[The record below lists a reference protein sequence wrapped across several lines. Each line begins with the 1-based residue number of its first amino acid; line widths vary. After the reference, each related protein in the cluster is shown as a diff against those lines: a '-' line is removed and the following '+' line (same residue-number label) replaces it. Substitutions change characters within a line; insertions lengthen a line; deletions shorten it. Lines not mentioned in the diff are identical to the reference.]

1 MARKGIIGYKGG
13 GGSGGNE
20 DKNTLRSSQFAR
32 VLDLLSEGEIGGLVN
47 GYQSIYLDDT
57 PLMSTTGS
65 WNFSNV
71 RVDTRPGT
79 ADQDYI
85 PGFPE
90 AENEVQVGQKVS
102 AQTAIVRTI
111 TNPNVNAVRI
121 TVSVPALTE
130 TDSSTGDIHGSSVSY
145 HVELS
150 NGGGPFVPMPVG
162 SSWSS
167 AVTGMHQYQWQAP
180 AAAYGIGVAL
190 GWDGKGNVS
199 YQLDYRLVGTT
210 DWVTYTT
217 ETINQSDLDIQ
228 LTNEVNSGNSAA
240 GLSSSGAQ
248 TAVDLMKKS
257 ARVIDIPLVNGQY
270 EVRLTKTGGN
280 GDIYIYGGR
289 IPGTSNTDTIS
300 GKTTSQYERSFYM
313 PLTGVGP
320 WSIKVVRDTADNL
333 KSNVSNDLYWTS
345 YAEIIESK
353 LRYPLSAIVGL
364 RVEATQFSSIPR
376 RSYHIYGIKVK
387 VPSNY
392 DPVNRVYSGTWDGT
406 FKVAWTDNPAW
417 IFYDISTNKR
427 YGLGNYIDETH
438 IDKWQLYSI
447 AAYCDQQVPTG
458 FLDDNGN
465 KTYEPRFTC
474 NCYLQQEE
482 DAWKVLADLAAVFRG
497 MVYWGLGSVTL
508 NQDAPQDVFWQFNQS
523 NVTNGNFEYAG
534 TSRNARHT
542 VALVQWNDPLNMY
555 NQAYE
560 YVQDDDGVARL
571 GYNKTDVVAFGC
583 TSRGQAHRVGKWI
596 LYSEI
601 YETETVTFDTGLEGV
616 PLRPGHVIQIADQ
629 VRAGARRGGRVVT
642 GSTTATV
649 NIDQPLTLESGKT
662 YTLSIMSGGALVTR
676 TISNPP
682 GDTTALHVNQAL
694 PTAPAADAV
703 WVVSEPALE
712 PQLFRVLNVK
722 ENTSEGTYTVTALEY
737 NASKFGAIED
747 GLTLEVPKTSIVAA
761 TVATPINLRVDEST
775 YFVAPGVLGTKLHV
789 SWSGSSPAYR
799 VKWRRSDAE
808 HVSNWTEVQVQTAQ
822 FDLENAADNGQYDF
836 AVAALTT
843 QGQISPEAVITYTVL
858 GTKNPPGPPTNLT
871 AKGDF
876 RSVILNWA
884 NPSAIDLDHIEIWE
898 NSIDDSSTAI
908 LVGTSHST
916 QYVRS
921 GLPGL
926 TTRWYWV
933 KAVNKRGMASQF
945 NSNEG
950 TVATTTQA
958 THDDMVQQF
967 IDNSL
972 LAPTLLS
979 EITAN
984 SGAASQLLSYFDQMS
999 QAAADITAL
1008 KQTVV
1013 ELQNFMNTGK
1023 SGDTQFVTQ
1032 ETLLNVQNELVQAAV
1047 DQVNGVYNG
1056 PNGVIAQQITN
1067 LKTSV
1072 DQQFA
1077 SIQVTAQTLN
1087 GLLAQYTIKV
1097 DANGAIAGIGLAATS
1112 KNGVPD
1118 SEVTIVADRFAI
1130 IAPNSQ
1136 GAASAQYPF
1145 IIQTINGVPMISMNS
1160 AFITEV
1166 TAALLHSP
1174 DNKFRIDLNNKLIS
1188 IEV

>member
-1 MARKGIIGYKGG
+1 LARKGIIGYKGG
-13 GGSGGNE
+13 GGGGGNE
-20 DKNTLRSSQFAR
+20 DPNTLRSSEYAR

-47 GYQSIYLDDT
+47 GLQSIYLDDT
-57 PLMSTTGS
+57 PLQATDGS

-71 RVDTRPGT
+71 RVDVRTGT
-79 ADQDYI
+79 ADQAYI
-85 PGFPE
+85 AGFPE
-90 AENEVQVGQKVS
+90 AENEVTVGQKVS
-102 AQTAIVRTI
+102 AQTPLVRTI
-111 TNPNVNAVRI
+111 TNPETNAVRL
-121 TVSVPALTE
+121 TVSVPALTS
-130 TDSSTGDIHGSSVSY
+130 TDTGTGDIHGSSVSY

-162 SSWSS
+162 SSWSN

-180 AAAYGIGVAL
+180 SAAYGIGVAL
-190 GWDGKGNVS
+190 GWDGNGNVS

-210 DWVTYTT
+210 EWVTYTT
-217 ETINQSDLDIQ
+217 ETINKSDLDIQ
-228 LTNEVNSGNSAA
+228 LTYEANSGNASA
-240 GLSSSGAQ
+240 GMSSSGSQSALLQ
-248 TAVDLMKKS
+248 MKKS

-289 IPGTSNTDTIS
+289 VPGTSNTDTIS
-300 GKTTSQYERSFYM
+300 GKTTAKYERSFYM
-313 PLTGVGP
+313 PLTGQAP
-320 WSIKVVRDTADNL
+320 WSIRLVRDTPDNV
-333 KSNVSNDLYWTS
+333 KSNVTNDLYWDS
-345 YAEIIESK
+345 YTEVIEAK

-364 RVEATQFSSIPR
+364 RVDATQFSSIPR

-392 DPVNRVYSGTWDGT
+392 DPASRGYNGTWDGT

-417 IFYDISTNKR
+417 IFYDLATNKR

-447 AAYCDQQVPTG
+447 AAYCDQLVPTG
-458 FLDDNGN
+458 FLDEAGN

-497 MVYWGLGSVTL
+497 MVYWGVGSVSL

-523 NVTNGNFEYAG
+523 NVVNGNFEYSG
-534 TSRNARHT
+534 TARNARHT

-601 YETETVTFDTGLEGV
+601 YETETVSFDTGLEGV

-629 VRAGARRGGRVVT
+629 VRAGARRGGRVLS
-642 GSTTATV
+642 GSTTSAI
-649 NIDQPLTLESGKT
+649 NIDQPLNLDAGKT
-662 YTLSIMSGGALVTR
+662 YTLSLMSGGSLVTR
-676 TISNPP
+676 NISNPA
-682 GDTTALHVNQAL
+682 GSTNVLHVNQAL
-694 PTAPAADAV
+694 PTAPEADAV

-747 GLTLEVPKTSIVAA
+747 GLTLEVPKTSIVPATAA
-761 TVATPINLRVDEST
+761 QPINLRVDEST
-775 YFVAPGVLGTKLHV
+775 YFLAPGVLGVKLHF
-789 SWSGSSPAYR
+789 SWSASSPLYN
-799 VKWRRSDAE
+799 VKWRRSDDG
-808 HVSNWTEVQVQTAQ
+808 HVSNWTEVQVQSPQ
-822 FDLENAADNGQYDF
+822 FDLEPVAEDGQYDF
-836 AVAALTT
+836 AVSAVTT
-843 QGQISPEAVITYTVL
+843 QGQVSPESDITYKVL
-858 GTKNPPGPPTNLT
+858 GTTNPPGPPTNLT

-884 NPSAIDLDHIEIWE
+884 NPSSIDLDHIEIWE
-898 NSIDDSSTAI
+898 SSRDDVSTAVM
-908 LVGTSHST
+908 VGTAHGT
-916 QYVRS
+916 QYVRT

-926 TTRWYWV
+926 TTRWYWI
-933 KAVNKRGMASQF
+933 KAVNMRGMASQF

-984 SGAASQLLSYFDQMS
+984 SGAAAQLLSYFDQQS
-999 QAAADITAL
+999 QASADIASL
-1008 KQTVV
+1008 KQAVAV
-1013 ELQNFMNTGK
+1013 LQNFVNTGK
-1023 SGDTQFVTQ
+1023 SDTTQFVTQ

-1047 DQVNGVYNG
+1047 DQINGVYNG
-1056 PNGVIAQQITN
+1056 PSGVIAQQITN
-1067 LKTSV
+1067 LKTAV

-1087 GLLAQYTIKV
+1087 GLSAQYTIKV
-1097 DANGAIAGIGLAATS
+1097 DANGAIAGIGLASTTA
-1112 KNGVPD
+1112 NGVPD

-1130 IAPNSQ
+1130 VAPNSQ
-1136 GAASAQYPF
+1136 GAAEAQYPF
-1145 IIQTINGVPMISMNS
+1145 IIQTINGIPMISMNS